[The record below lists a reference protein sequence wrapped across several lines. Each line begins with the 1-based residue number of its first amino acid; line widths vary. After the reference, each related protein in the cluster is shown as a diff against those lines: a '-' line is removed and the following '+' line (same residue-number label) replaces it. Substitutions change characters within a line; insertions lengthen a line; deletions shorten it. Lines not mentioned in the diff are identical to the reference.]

1 MNTLTKVL
9 MRNAIKYWM
18 PTRSGSSRQ
27 VICTSRILFSSQIVK
42 DEAPATAKKS
52 SKEASSPKITLIDDQ
67 KIEIVSLEAA
77 KKLSKRRDLKL
88 VKVIDLD
95 AKTQRAVYKLMYDF
109 I

>member
-1 MNTLTKVL
+1 
-9 MRNAIKYWM
+9 
-18 PTRSGSSRQ
+18 
-27 VICTSRILFSSQIVK
+27 VK